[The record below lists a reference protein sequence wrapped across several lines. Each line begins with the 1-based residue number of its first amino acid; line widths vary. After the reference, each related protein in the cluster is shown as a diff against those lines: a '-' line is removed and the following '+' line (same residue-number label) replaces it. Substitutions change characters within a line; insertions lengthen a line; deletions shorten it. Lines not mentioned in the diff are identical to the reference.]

1 MSCNGA
7 ESPPGPVNDSV
18 SIPIGFSNELQ
29 PQNLP
34 DVSRLALFQ
43 SLSGFPM
50 SCNLGLALVPQ
61 PGDLF
66 QSLSGFPMSC
76 NGGTVYRAA
85 DGRGVSIP
93 IGFSNELQHGPCT
106 CVVLNCLGFQSLS
119 GFPMSC
125 NSPRTAGSGNV
136 TMFQSLSGFPMS
148 CNGAGRGV
156 GVPAPRVSIPIGFS
170 NELQHRVYDRMK
182 QIEARFQSL
191 SGFPMSCNAGRRSR
205 CCTRRCF
212 NPYRV
217 FQ

>member
-1 MSCNGA
+1 MSCNRIRVDLRRGMSWFQPVGFSNELQRA

-125 NSPRTAGSGNV
+125 NSPNRR
-136 TMFQSLSGFPMS
+136 Q
-148 CNGAGRGV
+148 RE
-156 GVPAPRVSIPIGFS
+156 RHHVSIPIGFS
-170 NELQHRVYDRMK
+170 NERNGAGRAWSPV
-182 QIEARFQSL
+182 RFNPIVL
-191 SGFPMSCNAGRRSR
+191 MSCN
-205 CCTRRCF
+205 T
-212 NPYRV
+212 V
-217 FQ
+217 